1 MLLANPIFW
10 MYSVFCVTWPSLVEG
25 YSARSNDEEAS
36 VPFVVWRPAVLLIS
50 KLSSKYAL
58 VIRMSGNMSL
68 PFTKIISGVRLFA
81 GNAFV
86 VMSRFYSSDPL
97 RKTKK
102 IQNV

>member
-10 MYSVFCVTWPSLVEG
+10 MYSVFCVTWPSLAED
-25 YSARSNDEEAS
+25 YNAQLNTEEAS

-50 KLSSKYAL
+50 KLPLKYVL

-68 PFTKIISGVRLFA
+68 PFTRIISGVRLFA
-81 GNAFV
+81 GNVFV
-86 VMSRFYSSDPL
+86 VTGRFYSSDLL